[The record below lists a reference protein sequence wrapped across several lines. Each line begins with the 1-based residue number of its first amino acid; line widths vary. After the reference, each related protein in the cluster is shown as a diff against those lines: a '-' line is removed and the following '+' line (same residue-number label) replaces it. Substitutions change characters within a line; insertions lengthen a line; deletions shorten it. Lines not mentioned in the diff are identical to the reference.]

1 MKRGLIGKGLKFIL
15 DKNYRFL
22 FLASRGKYDSMDD
35 EEYIKRKYK
44 AIFGT
49 ELDLEN
55 PKTYNQK
62 IQWLKLYYRRPDYT
76 KYVDKFE
83 VRSYVAKTIGEE
95 HLVPILG
102 VWDSPEDIDFDK
114 LPSKFV
120 LKCNH
125 NSGLGMCICE
135 NKDELQ
141 TDRVISGLE
150 KGLKQN
156 YYLTGREWPYKNV
169 KRRIIAE
176 KFLVD
181 ESGVELK
188 DYKIYCFDGKVRLI
202 MINSDRNSKCAT
214 KADYFDED
222 FNHID
227 MIWGYEQADITPKKP
242 AHFEEMKMLA
252 EKLSKDMPHVRVDFY
267 VADDKVYFGEMT
279 FFDGS
284 GFEAFEKIEYANM
297 LGDWI
302 KLPAPIEESDT
313 VM

>member
-1 MKRGLIGKGLKFIL
+1 M
-15 DKNYRFL
+15 N
-22 FLASRGKYDSMDD
+22 D

-95 HLVPILG
+95 HLVPLLG
-102 VWDSPEDIDFDK
+102 VWDSPKDIDFDK

-284 GFEAFEKIEYANM
+284 GFDAFEKIEYANM

>member
-1 MKRGLIGKGLKFIL
+1 MIKKALKMVFNS
-15 DKNYRFL
+15 NYRFII
-22 FLASRGKYDSMDD
+22 LANKGLYNLMDD

-95 HLVPILG
+95 HLVPLLG
-102 VWDSPEDIDFDK
+102 VWDSPKDIDFDK

-141 TDRVISGLE
+141 TDRVISG
-150 KGLKQN
+150 
-156 YYLTGREWPYKNV
+156 
-169 KRRIIAE
+169 
-176 KFLVD
+176 
-181 ESGVELK
+181 
-188 DYKIYCFDGKVRLI
+188 
-202 MINSDRNSKCAT
+202 
-214 KADYFDED
+214 
-222 FNHID
+222 
-227 MIWGYEQADITPKKP
+227 
-242 AHFEEMKMLA
+242 
-252 EKLSKDMPHVRVDFY
+252 
-267 VADDKVYFGEMT
+267 
-279 FFDGS
+279 
-284 GFEAFEKIEYANM
+284 
-297 LGDWI
+297 
-302 KLPAPIEESDT
+302 
-313 VM
+313 

>member
-83 VRSYVAKTIGEE
+83 VRSYVAKTIGEK

-114 LPSKFV
+114 QKSFTLNLIFRTKSV
-120 LKCNH
+120 
-125 NSGLGMCICE
+125 NSPRNSRHMRFHTRYRD
-135 NKDELQ
+135 NW
-141 TDRVISGLE
+141 
-150 KGLKQN
+150 N
-156 YYLTGREWPYKNV
+156 
-169 KRRIIAE
+169 RII
-176 KFLVD
+176 
-181 ESGVELK
+181 LK
-188 DYKIYCFDGKVRLI
+188 KWC
-202 MINSDRNSKCAT
+202 
-214 KADYFDED
+214 
-222 FNHID
+222 
-227 MIWGYEQADITPKKP
+227 
-242 AHFEEMKMLA
+242 
-252 EKLSKDMPHVRVDFY
+252 
-267 VADDKVYFGEMT
+267 
-279 FFDGS
+279 
-284 GFEAFEKIEYANM
+284 
-297 LGDWI
+297 
-302 KLPAPIEESDT
+302 
-313 VM
+313 